1 MAKTAR
7 NSNQPLRDTQEIESF
22 LHTFLKRLPA
32 GLKPGEDV
40 TRYAKKVRPQDSSVL
55 ERRSHRMGRPGAHDE
70 GLDARTQALVLSQPG
85 QADALG
91 LTIKCVT
98 IRGWRFC
105 LECGWLY
112 CRIVVTK
119 RF

>member
-7 NSNQPLRDTQEIESF
+7 LDELLRNAQEIESF
-22 LHTFLKRLPA
+22 LHTFIGKLPA
-32 GLKPGEDV
+32 NLKPGEDV
-40 TRYAKKVRPQDSSVL
+40 TRYVKKFGLKLPASL
-55 ERRSHRMGRPGAHDE
+55 KGEAITWGGEEAHDE
-70 GLDARTQALVLSQPG
+70 GRDMRTPTLVFSQPG
-85 QADALG
+85 QFGALG
-91 LTIKCVT
+91 LTIKCIT

-105 LECGWLY
+105 LECGWFY

>member
-1 MAKTAR
+1 MAKSDR
-7 NSNQPLRDTQEIESF
+7 LDELFRDTQEIESF
-22 LHTFLKRLPA
+22 LHAFLKRLPED
-32 GLKPGEDV
+32 LKPGEDV
-40 TRYAKKVRPQDSSVL
+40 TRYAKKFGLKLPASFKGEVIEWSGQ
-55 ERRSHRMGRPGAHDE
+55 EAHDE
-70 GLDARTQALVLSQPG
+70 GRDVRTQTLVLSRPG

-112 CRIVVTK
+112 CRIVVKK

>member
-1 MAKTAR
+1 MAKTAKLDELLQ
-7 NSNQPLRDTQEIESF
+7 NTQEIESF
-22 LHTFLKRLPA
+22 LHAFFKRLPA
-32 GLKPGEDV
+32 NLKPGEDV
-40 TRYAKKVRPQDSSVL
+40 TRYAKKFGLKLPASLKGEVITWVGQ
-55 ERRSHRMGRPGAHDE
+55 EAHDE
-70 GLDARTQALVLSQPG
+70 GRDARTQTLVFSQPG
-85 QADALG
+85 QAGALG

>member
-1 MAKTAR
+1 MAKTAKLDEL
-7 NSNQPLRDTQEIESF
+7 LRETQEIESF

-32 GLKPGEDV
+32 DLKPGEDV
-40 TRYAKKVRPQDSSVL
+40 TRYVKKFGLKLPASLKGEVIEWVGKEAQ
-55 ERRSHRMGRPGAHDE
+55 DE
-70 GLDARTQALVLSQPG
+70 GRHVPTQTIVLSQPG

-91 LTIKCVT
+91 LTIKCIT

-105 LECGWLY
+105 LECGWFY
-112 CRIVVTK
+112 CRIVITK

>member
-1 MAKTAR
+1 MAKTNR
-7 NSNQPLRDTQEIESF
+7 LDELLHDTQEIESF
-22 LHTFLKRLPA
+22 LHAFLERLPA
-32 GLKPGEDV
+32 DLKPGEDI
-40 TRYAKKVRPQDSSVL
+40 TRYAKKFGLKLPASLKGEVIEWAGEQ
-55 ERRSHRMGRPGAHDE
+55 AHDE
-70 GLDARTQALVLSQPG
+70 SRAAPPQTLVLSRPG
-85 QADALG
+85 KADVVG
-91 LTIKCVT
+91 LTIKCVK

>member
-7 NSNQPLRDTQEIESF
+7 LDDLLRDTQEIESF

-40 TRYAKKVRPQDSSVL
+40 TRYAKKFGLKIPASLKGEVIEWVGQAS
-55 ERRSHRMGRPGAHDE
+55 HDE
-70 GLDARTQALVLSQPG
+70 GLDARTQTLVLSQPG

-112 CRIVVTK
+112 CRIVVIK